1 MRKLYWKLKLEKRGK
16 IVLEKKEKIE
26 IKNRLKKYLNYV
38 DELTLRRITI
48 SYEKKYAKRGSI
60 LIQKKYKITLF
71 KSRIFR

>member
-16 IVLEKKEKIE
+16 IVLEKTEKIE
-26 IKNRLKKYLNYV
+26 IKNRLKKYSNYI
-38 DELTLRRITI
+38 DDLALRRITI